1 MFFFQDMDQNSWE
14 AMYQVVPAPLSEASS
29 CTFAT
34 LEKYIFLCTY
44 CMHTNHSLFLHT
56 LQSSFVSKHC
66 DIMFLEK
73 CSLISR
79 ENKLGCLLQVKCS
92 QIARDEGICFVIK
105 EKYLKH

>member
-1 MFFFQDMDQNSWE
+1 MFLFQDMDQNTWE
-14 AMYQVVPAPLSEASS
+14 TMYEVVPAPLSEASS
-29 CTFAT
+29 CTFAM
-34 LEKYIFLCTY
+34 LEKYICLQTY
-44 CMHTNHSLFLHT
+44 HSLFLST
-56 LQSSFVSKHC
+56 LQPSVVSKHC